1 MVYLRLLKEF
11 ITARRR
17 KRRPHLPA
25 VSSTAIVNTDL
36 NPRGSVLA
44 SGELWTAETTHGN
57 SIHTDATVTIV
68 GFRNHLLLVEER
80 RETLSP

>member
-1 MVYLRLLKEF
+1 MVSFTLLKQF
-11 ITARRR
+11 VTARSR
-17 KRRPHLPA
+17 KRRPRLPA

-57 SIHTDATVTIV
+57 SIRTDATVTIV

-80 RETLSP
+80 S

>member
-1 MVYLRLLKEF
+1 MLYWKLLKGF
-11 ITARRR
+11 VTARSR
-17 KRRPHLPA
+17 KRRPRLPA

-44 SGELWTAETTHGN
+44 GGELWTAETTHGN
-57 SIHTDATVTIV
+57 AIRTDATVTIV

-80 RETLSP
+80 S

>member
-1 MVYLRLLKEF
+1 MVYLSLLKEF
-11 ITARRR
+11 VTARSR
-17 KRRPHLPA
+17 KRRPRLPA

-44 SGELWTAETTHGN
+44 GGELWNAETTHGKP
-57 SIHTDATVTIV
+57 IRCGDTTVTTVTIV

-80 RETLSP
+80 S